1 MNLLK
6 VLARANLIV
15 LPLTILFM
23 MLWRD
28 LAPSGELVIAQNL
41 SAYSPSV
48 SAIYPLGRVDEIMAL
63 DGGEFY
69 QPIIHEPVYF
79 DVLLPRRLRAAR
91 LRLIY
96 RSENLDDLKIG
107 LKINGSGW
115 QYDLKSAAV
124 AGQTDAQGW
133 RTDEYIFSL
142 DRAAIEKRRV
152 RFIVSA
158 PSLGHENALLYLKRA
173 EIQFSGRPLT
183 FSDVFYAVLDKLMK
197 LVYA

>member
-1 MNLLK
+1 M
-6 VLARANLIV
+6 
-15 LPLTILFM
+15 
-23 MLWRD
+23 
-28 LAPSGELVIAQNL
+28 G
-41 SAYSPSV
+41 
-48 SAIYPLGRVDEIMAL
+48 GRRSWE
-63 DGGEFY
+63 GGEFY

-183 FSDVFYAVLDKLMK
+183 FSDVFYGVLDKLMK